1 MRTPFVEPQ
10 RPPALNPVIFAPDRG
25 RGAVPGARSEIWL
38 GRLLLALTPVLVFA
52 AYREMT
58 AELHAS
64 VQTGQGLAVASEI
77 VFMVVVAGLLYG
89 NLVHQF
95 ARLGRFQRHAVFAP
109 PSAVELSRIYDASAG
124 ELVVLVPSF
133 KEAPEVVRRTLMSA
147 ALQDHP
153 RRRVVLL
160 IDDPPDAMNPADRMA
175 LLSMRALPAAVQ
187 ALLDEAARPFENER
201 AEFES
206 LAATGRM
213 ERVAQTR
220 AAAAL
225 HRRAADW
232 LRGQER
238 ALSEDVGADVL
249 YRELVLRRA
258 AAAHDGAARRLERS
272 ARLGGLTREELH
284 REFDRLSRRFRVQ
297 LSSFERKRYVNLSHE
312 PNKAM
317 NLNSYLGLMGGA
329 YREASRTDGV
339 HLEKVDGAR
348 ASLVIPDAEFVITL
362 DADSMLA
369 PEYSLRLI
377 HVMRRPEHARTAV
390 VQTPYSSIPA
400 PVGLLESVA
409 GATTDVQHLVHQGF
423 THHRATF
430 WVGANALLRK
440 AALEDIA
447 VTRMERGHPV
457 RVFIQDR
464 TVIEDTESSID
475 LVDRGWGLHNELG
488 RLAYSA
494 TPPDFGALLIQ
505 RRRWANGGLIILPK
519 LLRHLGR
526 RPWRAAKLREGFFRV
541 HYLCS
546 VAAVNVGLLV
556 MLTLPLQTRAKT
568 MLWLVL
574 ASLPYFFLYARDL
587 VQIGYRVSDVVRVYA
602 LNLAL
607 IPVNLGGVFKSIEQ
621 AVTGRKIPFGRT
633 PKTSA
638 RTAAPLLYVAAE
650 YGLLALWLLGVVHSV
665 YDKRWTYAVFGLAN
679 AVLLAFGI
687 WRYVGLRESLADVRA
702 ALRVR
707 ATQRERPVERAWAL
721 HAANSAAAPLRGRSE
736 RPLGARSNPIHS
748 DRRVRPGGAARL
760 SSPDASLRR
769 DSSAGARK
777 SSEPAR

>member
-1 MRTPFVEPQ
+1 MRTQYVEPQ
-10 RPPALNPVIFAPDRG
+10 PHPAAARVISSPDRR
-25 RGAVPGARSEIWL
+25 RGALPTARSETWL

-52 AYREMT
+52 AYRGMT
-58 AELHAS
+58 AELRSSLRAGES
-64 VQTGQGLAVASEI
+64 LVAAGEI

-89 NLVHQF
+89 NVVYQL
-95 ARLGRFQRHAVFAP
+95 ARLGRFRRRENFEP
-109 PSAVELSRIYDASAG
+109 PSDVELSRIYDASAG

-160 IDDPPDAMNPADRMA
+160 IDDPPRPTDPADRTA
-175 LLSMRALPAAVQ
+175 LLCMRALPAAVQ
-187 ALLDEAARPFENER
+187 TLLDAAARPFEKER

-206 LAATGRM
+206 QAATGRLD
-213 ERVAQTR
+213 RVAQTR

-225 HRRAADW
+225 HRKAAGW
-232 LRGQER
+232 FRGQER
-238 ALSEDVGADVL
+238 ALSEDVSADVL
-249 YRELVLRRA
+249 HRELVLRRA
-258 AAAHDGAARRLERS
+258 AAAHEDAAQRLERT
-272 ARLGGLTREELH
+272 ARLGGLTRGELQ
-284 REFDRLSRRFRVQ
+284 REFDRLSRRFRVE

-339 HLEKVDGAR
+339 HLERVDGAR

-390 VQTPYSSIPA
+390 AQTPYSSIPA
-400 PVGLLESVA
+400 PFGVLESVA
-409 GATTDVQHLVHQGF
+409 GATTDIQHLVHQGL
-423 THHRATF
+423 THHHATF

-447 VTRMERGHPV
+447 ITRRERGHPV

-475 LVDRGWGLHNELG
+475 LVDNGWRLHNELG

-546 VAAVNVGLLV
+546 IAAVNAGLLL
-556 MLTLPLQTRAKT
+556 MLTLPFQTGAKT

-587 VQIGYRVSDVVRVYA
+587 AQIGHRASDVVRVYA

-607 IPVNLGGVFKSIEQ
+607 IPVNLGGVLKSIEQ
-621 AVTGRKIPFGRT
+621 GVTGRKIPFGRT
-633 PKTSA
+633 PKAST
-638 RTAAPLLYVAAE
+638 RTATPLLYVAAE
-650 YGLLALWLLGVVHSV
+650 YGLLALWLTGVVHSV
-665 YDKRWTYAVFGLAN
+665 YDKRWTFAVFGLAN
-679 AVLLAFGI
+679 ALLLAFGI
-687 WRYVGLRESLADVRA
+687 WRYVGLRESLSDVRA
-702 ALRVR
+702 ALRAR
-707 ATQRERPVERAWAL
+707 AMLRERSVERAWAL
-721 HAANSAAAPLRGRSE
+721 HAVNSAAAPLRGRSE
-736 RPLGARSNPIHS
+736 RQYGARSSLPHA
-748 DRRVRPGGAARL
+748 DRRARPGGATGL
-760 SSPDASLRR
+760 SSPDAFLRR
-769 DSSAGARK
+769 DGSARERESG
-777 SSEPAR
+777 EPVR